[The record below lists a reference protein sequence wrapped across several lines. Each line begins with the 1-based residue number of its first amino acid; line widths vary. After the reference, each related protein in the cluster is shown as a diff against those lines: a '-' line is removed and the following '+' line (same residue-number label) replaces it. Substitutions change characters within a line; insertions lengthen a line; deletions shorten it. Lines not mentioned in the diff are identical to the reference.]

1 MAEGSRVFTGTA
13 VFVGAGGGG
22 CVTVGEGEGV
32 GLATAVAV
40 CVGFNVGVMIVC
52 VVVATAVAKFA
63 ASVLITVASGCKVAS
78 IPTSN
83 WPQPAN
89 SITITRKP
97 ACLNP
102 STFTIKFTRYRLY
115 P

>member
-1 MAEGSRVFTGTA
+1 MFTGTA

-52 VVVATAVAKFA
+52 VAVATAIVKFA
-63 ASVLITVASGCKVAS
+63 ASVLIAVAS